1 MLFPHKKIRNIQKEM
16 IEAINY
22 ALKKKKKKIIHAPT
36 GIGKTAAS
44 LSPALSYALE
54 NNLTVFFLTSRH
66 TQHKIA
72 VDTLKKIKEEFSVA
86 DIIGK
91 KGMCLQN
98 VEYLYSSE
106 FNEYC
111 KSIREKDECEFYNNV
126 KKKNKVTAEANLL
139 LDDLKKNISHAEE
152 LIEKCRKNKLCPYEA
167 AMLLAKKSKVIIAD
181 YYYIFNPSIRNI
193 FLNKID
199 KKIEECILIIDEGH
213 NLANRARELMTFK
226 LSNFTI
232 RNAIKEAKKYNQ
244 SVIEHLS
251 YLQDMLNEL
260 SYGLAKE
267 QEKKIKKEEV
277 INYLNKIKDYNE
289 LVAELNL
296 AGEEIRI
303 KKKKSYIGS
312 IANFLEAWQNQDEG
326 FSRILYFNEELSFIS
341 LRYSCLDP
349 SLITREVIEKSYSSI
364 LMSGT
369 LMPTEMY
376 KNLLGFPEDSL
387 NEEFESPFPA
397 GNRLNLIVDEVTT
410 KFTERN
416 DREYEKIAQICS
428 SIFNSIRGN
437 TAFFFPS
444 YILRDSVYNILKN
457 NSKDKMILEKPKLNK
472 TDKEKLLE
480 EFKKYKKKGAMLL
493 GVTSG
498 SFGEGIDLPGDL
510 LKCVVVVGLPLSKP
524 DLETKELIKY
534 YNQKFEKGIEYGYIM
549 PAITKAM
556 QNAGRCIRSETDK
569 GVIVFMDKRYTWPI
583 YNKYFPKDWNIK
595 VSRDYVKDIKDF
607 IG

>member
-1 MLFPHKKIRNIQKEM
+1 
-16 IEAINY
+16 
-22 ALKKKKKKIIHAPT
+22 
-36 GIGKTAAS
+36 
-44 LSPALSYALE
+44 
-54 NNLTVFFLTSRH
+54 
-66 TQHKIA
+66 
-72 VDTLKKIKEEFSVA
+72 
-86 DIIGK
+86 
-91 KGMCLQN
+91 
-98 VEYLYSSE
+98 
-106 FNEYC
+106 
-111 KSIREKDECEFYNNV
+111 
-126 KKKNKVTAEANLL
+126 
-139 LDDLKKNISHAEE
+139 
-152 LIEKCRKNKLCPYEA
+152 
-167 AMLLAKKSKVIIAD
+167 
-181 YYYIFNPSIRNI
+181 
-193 FLNKID
+193 
-199 KKIEECILIIDEGH
+199 
-213 NLANRARELMTFK
+213 
-226 LSNFTI
+226 
-232 RNAIKEAKKYNQ
+232 
-244 SVIEHLS
+244 
-251 YLQDMLNEL
+251 
-260 SYGLAKE
+260 
-267 QEKKIKKEEV
+267 
-277 INYLNKIKDYNE
+277 
-289 LVAELNL
+289 
-296 AGEEIRI
+296 
-303 KKKKSYIGS
+303 
-312 IANFLEAWQNQDEG
+312 
-326 FSRILYFNEELSFIS
+326 
-341 LRYSCLDP
+341 
-349 SLITREVIEKSYSSI
+349 
-364 LMSGT
+364 
-369 LMPTEMY
+369 MPTEMY